1 MGNILGRN
9 TIGKLIIDWL
19 EANKG
24 VTVKFTSSLVRFIR
38 PDIALNDVIWDITG
52 LAEGKGPARGRETA
66 VSEKRND
73 EKRRFITVHTMMP
86 IAPGE

>member
-38 PDIALNDVIWDITG
+38 PDITG